1 MAPRALRQP
10 ASLRLGSALF
20 LTTWCL
26 IAAFPIVWIA
36 AMSIKTPVDSFAASP
51 LDVVLGP
58 ATLARERGLSA
69 LDSGVGL
76 VVLWLAARIAF
87 GPLSRLARRLDRVAT
102 LVISWGLVALSLYA
116 AASWLLPLPVL
127 DVGGGGAAVWAT
139 LGVLLAALVALPL
152 TRSGAAPALFGW
164 VGAAAVFAVAFVA
177 VFFVVLPVALGALNG
192 LAGPLGRPIIGFT
205 TEHYLAVWVEN
216 EFWRNFV
223 NSLIVTTGVVTVS
236 LTVGTLAGYGLAR
249 SGSQLA
255 FWILIAGLVFRALP
269 HSVLVAGYLPV
280 FINSAE
286 ILEPILGESAPTLYG
301 QPLAVIAVLV
311 AINQPFTIWMLRSF
325 FQNIPMDLDEAAR
338 VDGCTHFQAFRW
350 VIMPVMWP
358 GVITT
363 GLFSFLL
370 AYNDFLVTSLLLDAQ
385 NQTMVPAI
393 ASYFNRETTTTDQ
406 VEAIAAAV
414 SITAPLFLLVMV
426 FQRQIIS
433 GLTAGAVK
441 G

>member
-1 MAPRALRQP
+1 MSAPRALRQP
-10 ASLRLGSALF
+10 LALRLSSAGF
-20 LTTWCL
+20 LIIWCL
-26 IAAFPIVWIA
+26 IAIFPIFWIA
-36 AMSIKTPVDSFAASP
+36 VMSFKSPVDAFAANP
-51 LDVVLGP
+51 LEVIFGP
-58 ATLARERGLSA
+58 ATRAAGKGLSLIDIVLGLIVVGWLGRFAFTRLPDMVRQFARPGLIVVGWLIGA
-69 LDSGVGL
+69 LG
-76 VVLWLAARIAF
+76 
-87 GPLSRLARRLDRVAT
+87 
-102 LVISWGLVALSLYA
+102 
-116 AASWLLPLPVL
+116 
-127 DVGGGGAAVWAT
+127 
-139 LGVLLAALVALPL
+139 
-152 TRSGAAPALFGW
+152 
-164 VGAAAVFAVAFVA
+164 FAVVFVVA
-177 VFFVVLPVALGALNG
+177 VFVILPVILDGLNAI
-192 LAGPLGRPIIGFT
+192 AGPLGSPILGLT
-205 TEHYLAVWVEN
+205 AEHYVAVWAEN
-216 EFWRNFV
+216 AFYRNFI
-223 NSLIVTTGVVTVS
+223 NSLIVTAGVVTLS
-236 LTVGTLAGYGLAR
+236 LTVGTLAGYALAR
-249 SGSQLA
+249 SGSDLA
-255 FWILIAGLVFRALP
+255 FWLLIAALVFRALP

-286 ILEPILGESAPTLYG
+286 WLRPILGDAAPTLYG
-301 QPLAVIAVLV
+301 QPYAVIAVLV

-325 FQNIPMDLDEAAR
+325 FHNIPTELDEAAR
-338 VDGCTHFQAFRW
+338 VDGCSHFQAFRR

-426 FQRQIIS
+426 FQRQIVS